1 MTVTKSM
8 SLSDSIMT
16 SAVKESIVTSK
27 TTALFSLA
35 ISAETPQ
42 LNQIPLSST
51 LDKARDT
58 HEPLPTTTM
67 AVTNTSSPTTV
78 AQGTTVLSTAT
89 AEMQEKDTATV
100 PPTPATTPTTSKPPD
115 PQPSSMTQTPSQ
127 PALMTS
133 DAGMTLD
140 TTPSPPKSTG
150 TGSSVP
156 PSSRDTDG
164 TMATPSMALKILST
178 PEEAIPTSGTGTPTA
193 PEKSALTPPSSTLD
207 KARDTHEPLPTTT
220 MAVTNTSLPTTASLR
235 TTVLSTAIAETQ
247 EQDTAAVP
255 PTPATTPTTSKP
267 PDPYSSVTQTPSQP
281 AQTDSSIGTGT
292 AQSPE
297 HPTGLVHNGSET
309 TKSSTIVGTS
319 PAPPSSSQSSGPGG
333 GACAL
338 DEYLDSTRGCMCN
351 KSYYSH
357 LELSKEIGTLHCK
370 PEVIEVALRSCFLK
384 HQHWVLKKDV
394 FSGCSSTN
402 TTDQGHR
409 VQVFQLE
416 KKEGTCGLHISTNV
430 SHALHSVNV
439 HLEQARLGSGS
450 RVLHFSCA
458 YPLVVNVSKPVSYQ
472 EAFIPTIHIPGT
484 GETVITLSVFT
495 DLQLHKPLQDR
506 AAPVGMPLYVV
517 LKSTSSDPDRFA
529 LVANEV
535 FASDNLSN
543 IVAKATYHF
552 VNESCPVGDRLLQD
566 LNNGASVQVTLA
578 FTLSRFFNSDLL
590 YLHAQVT
597 LCDKQASRPCQPSCS
612 GKNSLRRNSPWD
624 SRVGTHLEP
633 GGSKWI
639 VFGPLRISEPR
650 ASSSRSRAGAWM
662 SILLLLMVTGWM
674 LD

>member
-8 SLSDSIMT
+8 SLSDSTMT

-27 TTALFSLA
+27 TTVLFSLA

-51 LDKARDT
+51 LGKARDT

-67 AVTNTSSPTTV
+67 AVTNISSPTTV
-78 AQGTTVLSTAT
+78 ALGTTVLSTAT
-89 AEMQEKDTATV
+89 AETQEKDTAAVPPTPVTTPTTSEPPDPQRSSVTQTPPSHSAQTTSDAGMTLDTTPSPPKSTGTGTGSSVSPSSGDTHRTMTTSSIPTAPEKSSLTPPSLMLVKAGDTHEPLPTTTMAVTNTSLPTIASLRTTVLSTATAETQDKDTATV

-115 PQPSSMTQTPSQ
+115 P
-127 PALMTS
+127 
-133 DAGMTLD
+133 
-140 TTPSPPKSTG
+140 
-150 TGSSVP
+150 
-156 PSSRDTDG
+156 
-164 TMATPSMALKILST
+164 
-178 PEEAIPTSGTGTPTA
+178 
-193 PEKSALTPPSSTLD
+193 
-207 KARDTHEPLPTTT
+207 H
-220 MAVTNTSLPTTASLR
+220 
-235 TTVLSTAIAETQ
+235 
-247 EQDTAAVP
+247 
-255 PTPATTPTTSKP
+255 
-267 PDPYSSVTQTPSQP
+267 SSVTQTPSQP

-292 AQSPE
+292 VQSPG

-309 TKSSTIVGTS
+309 TKSSTIIGTS

-357 LELSKEIGTLHCK
+357 LELSREMGTLRCK

-416 KKEGTCGLHISTNV
+416 KKKEGTCGLHISV
-430 SHALHSVNV
+430 
-439 HLEQARLGSGS
+439 LG
-450 RVLHFSCA
+450 F
-458 YPLVVNVSKPVSYQ
+458 PL
-472 EAFIPTIHIPGT
+472 G
-484 GETVITLSVFT
+484 
-495 DLQLHKPLQDR
+495 
-506 AAPVGMPLYVV
+506 
-517 LKSTSSDPDRFA
+517 
-529 LVANEV
+529 AN
-535 FASDNLSN
+535 
-543 IVAKATYHF
+543 II
-552 VNESCPVGDRLLQD
+552 CPVGDWLLQD
-566 LNNGASVQVTLA
+566 LNNGASIQVTPA
-578 FTLSRFFNSDLL
+578 FTLSRFLNNDTL

-597 LCDKQASRPCQPSCS
+597 LCDKQASRPCQLSCS

-624 SRVGTHLEP
+624 SRVGTRLEP

-639 VFGPLRISEPR
+639 VFGPLRISES
-650 ASSSRSRAGAWM
+650 SSSRSRAGAWM
-662 SILLLLMVTGWM
+662 SILLLMVTGWM

>member
-1 MTVTKSM
+1 MP
-8 SLSDSIMT
+8 LSDSTVT

-27 TTALFSLA
+27 TTVLFSLA

-58 HEPLPTTTM
+58 HEPLPTTTT

-78 AQGTTVLSTAT
+78 ALGTTVLSTAT
-89 AEMQEKDTATV
+89 AETQEK
-100 PPTPATTPTTSKPPD
+100 
-115 PQPSSMTQTPSQ
+115 
-127 PALMTS
+127 
-133 DAGMTLD
+133 
-140 TTPSPPKSTG
+140 
-150 TGSSVP
+150 
-156 PSSRDTDG
+156 
-164 TMATPSMALKILST
+164 
-178 PEEAIPTSGTGTPTA
+178 
-193 PEKSALTPPSSTLD
+193 
-207 KARDTHEPLPTTT
+207 
-220 MAVTNTSLPTTASLR
+220 
-235 TTVLSTAIAETQ
+235 
-247 EQDTAAVP
+247 DTAAVP

-267 PDPYSSVTQTPSQP
+267 PDPQCSSVTQTPSQP
-281 AQTDSSIGTGT
+281 AQTDSSIGPGT
-292 AQSPE
+292 TQSPE
-297 HPTGLVHNGSET
+297 HPTGLVHNASET
-309 TKSSTIVGTS
+309 TKSSTIIGTS

-338 DEYLDSTRGCMCN
+338 DEYLDSTRGCRCN

-357 LELSKEIGTLHCK
+357 LELSREIGILRCK

-416 KKEGTCGLHISTNV
+416 KKEGTCGLHISTNI
-430 SHALHSVNV
+430 SHALHSVDV

-450 RVLHFSCA
+450 RVLHFSCV

-472 EAFIPTIHIPGT
+472 EASIPTVHIPGT
-484 GETVITLSVFT
+484 GETVIALSVST
-495 DLQLHKPLQDR
+495 DLQLHKPLEDH

-517 LKSTSSDPDRFA
+517 LRSTSSDPDQFA

-535 FASDNLSN
+535 FARDNLSN
-543 IVAKATYHF
+543 TVAKATYHF
-552 VNESCPVGDRLLQD
+552 VNERCPVGDRLLQD
-566 LNNGASVQVTLA
+566 LNNGVSVQVTLA
-578 FTLSRFFNSDLL
+578 FTLSRFLNSDML

-624 SRVGTHLEP
+624 SRVGTRLEP

-650 ASSSRSRAGAWM
+650 ASSSRSRAG
-662 SILLLLMVTGWM
+662 
-674 LD
+674 

>member
-1 MTVTKSM
+1 
-8 SLSDSIMT
+8 
-16 SAVKESIVTSK
+16 
-27 TTALFSLA
+27 
-35 ISAETPQ
+35 
-42 LNQIPLSST
+42 
-51 LDKARDT
+51 
-58 HEPLPTTTM
+58 
-67 AVTNTSSPTTV
+67 
-78 AQGTTVLSTAT
+78 
-89 AEMQEKDTATV
+89 
-100 PPTPATTPTTSKPPD
+100 
-115 PQPSSMTQTPSQ
+115 
-127 PALMTS
+127 
-133 DAGMTLD
+133 
-140 TTPSPPKSTG
+140 
-150 TGSSVP
+150 
-156 PSSRDTDG
+156 
-164 TMATPSMALKILST
+164 
-178 PEEAIPTSGTGTPTA
+178 
-193 PEKSALTPPSSTLD
+193 
-207 KARDTHEPLPTTT
+207 
-220 MAVTNTSLPTTASLR
+220 
-235 TTVLSTAIAETQ
+235 
-247 EQDTAAVP
+247 
-255 PTPATTPTTSKP
+255 
-267 PDPYSSVTQTPSQP
+267 
-281 AQTDSSIGTGT
+281 
-292 AQSPE
+292 
-297 HPTGLVHNGSET
+297 
-309 TKSSTIVGTS
+309 
-319 PAPPSSSQSSGPGG
+319 
-333 GACAL
+333 
-338 DEYLDSTRGCMCN
+338 MCN

-357 LELSKEIGTLHCK
+357 LELSKEIGTLRCK

-472 EAFIPTIHIPGT
+472 EASIPTIHIPGT

-597 LCDKQASRPCQPSCS
+597 LCDMQASRPCQPSCS

-639 VFGPLRISEPR
+639 VFGPLRISGTWMDFWRAAPAPLPR
-650 ASSSRSRAGAWM
+650 PS
-662 SILLLLMVTGWM
+662 
-674 LD
+674 